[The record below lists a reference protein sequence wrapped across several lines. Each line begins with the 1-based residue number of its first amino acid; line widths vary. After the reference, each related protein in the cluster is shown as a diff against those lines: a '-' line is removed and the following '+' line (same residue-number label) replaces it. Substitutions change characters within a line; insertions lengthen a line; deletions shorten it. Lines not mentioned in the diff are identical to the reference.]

1 MIFTFL
7 VLEPRIVVFEQRE
20 KFRVLCLVIF
30 VYWINFKIEELTELL
45 LQELGRSTDFE
56 RAS

>member
-20 KFRVLCLVIF
+20 KLRVLSLVIL
-30 VYWINFKIEELTELL
+30 VYWINFKVEELTEFL
-45 LQELGRSTDFE
+45 LQELGRSTDLE